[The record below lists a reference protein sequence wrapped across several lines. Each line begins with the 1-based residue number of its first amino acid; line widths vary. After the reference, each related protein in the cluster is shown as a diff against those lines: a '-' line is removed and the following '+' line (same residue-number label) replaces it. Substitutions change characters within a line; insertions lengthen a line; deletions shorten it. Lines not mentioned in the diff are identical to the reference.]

1 MRSVETGDWIE
12 FGPLIIEVTSIT
24 ETDVIGKIV
33 DYENP
38 TPKLKYG
45 EPVVLSK
52 FYLQE
57 D

>member
-1 MRSVETGDWIE
+1 MRSVEIGDWIE

-38 TPKLKYG
+38 IPKLKYG

-52 FYLQE
+52 IYLE
-57 D
+57 V

>member
-1 MRSVETGDWIE
+1 MSVGDWID
-12 FGPLIIEVTSIT
+12 FGPLIIEVTAIT

-45 EPVVLSK
+45 EPVVLDK
-52 FYLQE
+52 FDLQE

>member
-1 MRSVETGDWIE
+1 MSVGDWID

-33 DYENP
+33 DYESP
-38 TPKLKYG
+38 EPKLKYG
-45 EPVVLSK
+45 EPVVLDK

-57 D
+57 E